1 MIIEVVI
8 VSEVLVEV
16 IMIMPSIVPVQPF
29 SRSGGLLDQHT
40 ALAFDPLKV
49 AGVKI

>member
-16 IMIMPSIVPVQPF
+16 IMIMPSIVPVPIP
-29 SRSGGLLDQHT
+29 RATIPGHMTITL
-40 ALAFDPLKV
+40 PV
-49 AGVKI
+49 AIVS